1 MFSKTRIFTN
11 PASISSAPSL
21 YSPAWYLKEIPENAK
36 LKELY
41 YDSIPDT
48 KVYREISF
56 WNEPVVISFAYITA
70 YTVLGDGIKVLSGNE
85 NVKMAI
91 QEFNDQINIGR
102 QSIDDLFCDSYIDN
116 IIHAQAFW
124 RLMDTDEVPSG
135 LDLARLDPV
144 TLTKKKSK
152 VKGYELLV
160 QAAKKENKEFYSANA
175 YYNYWKDQAYQA
187 TSLGDIVE
195 DDYWDAQEDSKYDYV
210 IVPNEPKTIL
220 EFEFF
225 RRPPISP
232 ILNHMSFKRQILK
245 FMKNYAERQWT
256 GFKLGKV
263 GNPQFMMPDTEEEFK
278 KERDNLLQALVQMK
292 NFGAMVTP
300 GYNSVEEFGQN
311 SAKSGEI
318 FIDSMNFLNE
328 EMMFSMMGSMG
339 IRTARGTEL
348 ATSRVLEQGFL
359 RGAKGIQ
366 GRYDRN
372 LKTMYKLRLLPKK
385 GISSTDAKDFT
396 LKHSPMIIEKI
407 SDVVKAVTDA
417 CDKLLFDDWNEPRQI
432 LQTVFGAVMDELPDS
447 RAKELMEKF
456 IEMNKSAPPKLPG
469 QGSPKPSPAE

>member
-1 MFSKTRIFTN
+1 
-11 PASISSAPSL
+11 
-21 YSPAWYLKEIPENAK
+21 
-36 LKELY
+36 
-41 YDSIPDT
+41 
-48 KVYREISF
+48 
-56 WNEPVVISFAYITA
+56 
-70 YTVLGDGIKVLSGNE
+70 
-85 NVKMAI
+85 
-91 QEFNDQINIGR
+91 
-102 QSIDDLFCDSYIDN
+102 
-116 IIHAQAFW
+116 
-124 RLMDTDEVPSG
+124 
-135 LDLARLDPV
+135 
-144 TLTKKKSK
+144 

-187 TSLGDIVE
+187 TSLGDILE

-300 GYNSVEEFGQN
+300 GYNSVEEFRQN